1 MRLSILSDYR
11 NIINLVKKEQDWRNF
26 VYIVFPIVDQ
36 EEVEANADWE
46 GGFNFLRKVLNRKID
61 MLEKSQFRNS
71 QFLQVRQEIMQGE
84 LSLAQLQMDGI
95 ETKLDLMKKDSDNEI
110 DMMEEIKKLLAQQA
124 QDQAEKQQEKE
135 KAEKK
140 AKEEEKEEKW
150 GP

>member
-1 MRLSILSDYR
+1 
-11 NIINLVKKEQDWRNF
+11 
-26 VYIVFPIVDQ
+26 
-36 EEVEANADWE
+36 
-46 GGFNFLRKVLNRKID
+46 

-95 ETKLDLMKKDSDNEI
+95 ETKLDLMKKDTDNEI

-135 KAEKK
+135 K
-140 AKEEEKEEKW
+140 KW
-150 GP
+150 EPKL